1 MPLPSTSP
9 KNKCFGEAPLPCGAG
24 RRFLLPTVAG
34 ILCERGDFAA
44 IKKGGKKVSY
54 PSYNLSAKKS
64 PLLYIRS
71 ILAELKNQYKYNEFN
86 CNWGEYST
94 VMIYKLNGRIIPTF
108 TSYDYFYFSSRVEK
122 SILPSL
128 LGPPDTF
135 FHPRLFV
142 YKNCVVS
149 CSLNNFF
156 FYSITVS
163 LQPFSKRS
171 PFFRKTNFC
180 YHFISFFLI

>member
-1 MPLPSTSP
+1 MW
-9 KNKCFGEAPLPCGAG
+9 KG
-24 RRFLLPTVAG
+24 RFCR
-34 ILCERGDFAA
+34 D
-44 IKKGGKKVSY
+44 KGGKKVSY

-128 LGPPDTF
+128 QGPPDTF